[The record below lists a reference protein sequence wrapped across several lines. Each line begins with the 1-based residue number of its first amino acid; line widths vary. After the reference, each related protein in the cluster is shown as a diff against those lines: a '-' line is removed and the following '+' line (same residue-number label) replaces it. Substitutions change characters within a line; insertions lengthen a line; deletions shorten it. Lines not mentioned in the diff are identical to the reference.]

1 MRPEDILP
9 TYEKVGP
16 AFAAQRNC
24 TLWEK
29 PLLEWLLASAP
40 GPRMLDIGCGGGL
53 PIARY
58 LVDQG
63 AQVTAIDGA
72 HSMVT
77 LCRENV
83 PEATVLQA
91 DMRNFELGQRFD
103 GLIAFNSF
111 FHLSPVDQAKAFA
124 CFTAHAGPGASLVVT
139 TGPEAG
145 EKVGAVEG
153 EPVYHASLSPADY
166 RALFTKHG
174 WREHA
179 FRPEAPAF
187 HGHTIWQL
195 RKN

>member
-1 MRPEDILP
+1 MRPDDILP

-16 AFAAQRNC
+16 AFAASRNC
-24 TLWEK
+24 EPWEK
-29 PLLEWLLASAP
+29 PLLDWLLRKAP
-40 GPRMLDIGCGGGL
+40 GPKLLDIGCGGL

-58 LVDQG
+58 LVEQG
-63 AQVTAIDGA
+63 AQVTAMDGA
-72 HSMVT
+72 HSMVA

-83 PEATVLQA
+83 PDATVLHA
-91 DMRNFELGQRFD
+91 DMRAFDLGALFD

-111 FHLSPVDQAKAFA
+111 FHLSPADQTKAFA
-124 CFTAHAGPGASLVVT
+124 CFLAHAKPSASLILT

-166 RALFTKHG
+166 RALFAKHG
-174 WREHA
+174 WQEQA
-179 FRPEAPAF
+179 FLPEDPTF
-187 HGHTIWQL
+187 RGHTIWQL